1 MTKRNDQSPSMGDV
15 EKLHPTVADSVG
27 GELGS
32 RRLR

>member
-15 EKLHPTVADSVG
+15 EKPHLTVAHSVG

-32 RRLR
+32 SR